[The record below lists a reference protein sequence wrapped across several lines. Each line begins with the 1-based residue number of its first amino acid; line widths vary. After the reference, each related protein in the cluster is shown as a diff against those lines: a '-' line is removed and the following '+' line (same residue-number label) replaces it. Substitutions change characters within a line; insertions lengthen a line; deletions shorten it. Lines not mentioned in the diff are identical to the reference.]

1 MGTPE
6 FGQRLMSKV
15 YQIEALLR
23 PAIEFNTVLVAGLFM
38 VFLYWAPGIIFMTP
52 SVANLTLLLLSI
64 LLVIRARQGWRIVRY
79 KKNLR
84 ALPYYEMSNKEIP
97 VSNKV
102 LFVGK
107 GFEWQ
112 QRHVQRMRD
121 ISLYGGRRY
130 TEQSRSYRFVRA
142 CELRFEHNLCISR
155 LLAPLSVNSRFNPFR
170 PVPSI
175 GGHPEIHAVGMYEG
189 EGNVTLNLGER
200 NGHTLVLGTT
210 RVGKTR
216 TAEVLIKQDIARGD
230 VTIVFDPKGDADLM
244 RSTFQAACDAKRK
257 CYVFHLGY
265 PDISARYNPIGN
277 FSRITEV
284 PTRITDRASGE
295 GSSAAFKMFG
305 WRYVNIVAQALV
317 FLGYIP
323 DYQSINR
330 HILSMDELFVEF
342 GHAFFKGQRVEDYSE
357 KLATL
362 AAAVNHNQLPPAIRG
377 RDNEAIAVM
386 QLYKNE
392 ELSDPIF
399 DGLLSSFRADKSY
412 YDKIVSNMTPLL
424 EQLNTGR
431 TSELLAPDYL
441 DLDDPREIFDWKS
454 VIEQEAVVYVGLDC
468 LSDSV
473 VGGAV
478 GASMFSDLTA
488 TLGGIY
494 KGNSKI
500 RRICLHADEFAEL
513 LGDQFIPLANKGGGA
528 GLQITAYTQT
538 SADLTVGIGNA
549 DKARQIAG
557 NFNNLLVLRVK
568 NKETAEFL
576 TEQLPQVQVAQLTT
590 VTSARDSS
598 EVDTETHFTSTNEDR
613 ITTENVPLLSPSELI
628 ALPKGQAFLFTEGNL
643 FKVRIPF
650 SHTDDSLPDALES
663 IAEDMKE
670 RYLSTTPEDWFK
682 RSEAGKGYV

>member
-1 MGTPE
+1 
-6 FGQRLMSKV
+6 MSKV

-23 PAIEFNTVLVAGLFM
+23 PAVEFNTVLVTGLFM
-38 VFLYWAPGIIFMTP
+38 VFLYFAPTLIFMTP
-52 SVANLTLLLLSI
+52 AVANTALLLLSG
-64 LLVIRARQGWRIVRY
+64 LFVLRLWQGIRIVRY

-84 ALPYYEMSNKEIP
+84 SLPHYAMSNRDVP

-112 QRHVQRMRD
+112 QKHVQRLRD
-121 ISLYGGRRY
+121 ISLYGGYKFTR
-130 TEQSRSYRFVRA
+130 QSWAYRFVRS
-142 CELRFEHNLCISR
+142 CELRFERNVLINR
-155 LLAPLSVNSRFNPFR
+155 LLSPLSSDHCLNPFR
-170 PVPSI
+170 PVPAI
-175 GGHPEIHAVGMYEG
+175 GGHPQIHAVGMYEG
-189 EGNVTLNLGER
+189 EKNINLNLSER

-244 RSTFQAACDAKRK
+244 RSTYQAAIDAGRK

-265 PDISARYNPIGN
+265 PDISARYNPIGT

-305 WRYVNIVAQALV
+305 WRYVNIISQALIY
-317 FLGYIP
+317 LGEIP
-323 DYQSINR
+323 DYQSINK
-330 HILSMDELFVEF
+330 HILSMDGLFVRF
-342 GHAFFKGQRVEDYSE
+342 AKAYFNNKQVVDLSE
-357 KLATL
+357 KLESL
-362 AAAVNHNQLPPAIRG
+362 AAAVDHKMLPAAIRG
-377 RDNEAIAVM
+377 RDNEAIAIM
-386 QLYKNE
+386 QLYDNE
-392 ELSDPIF
+392 SLQDPIF
-399 DGLLSSFRADKSY
+399 DGLLSSFRADKTY
-412 YDKIVSNMTPLL
+412 YDKVVSNMTPLL

-431 TSELLAPDYL
+431 TAELLAPDYY
-441 DLDDPREIFDWKS
+441 DLEDPREIFDWKS
-454 VIEQEAVVYVGLDC
+454 VIEQDAVVYVGLDC
-468 LSDSV
+468 LTDSI

-478 GASMFSDLTA
+478 GASMFSDLTS
-488 TLGGIY
+488 TLGSIY
-494 KGNSKI
+494 KSSESIK
-500 RRICLHADEFAEL
+500 RICLHADEFAEL

-598 EVDTETHFTSTNEDR
+598 DVESETHFTSTNEDR

-643 FKVRIPF
+643 YKVRVPF
-650 SHTDDSLPDALES
+650 SHNDKDLPDTLET
-663 IAEDMKE
+663 IAAAMKE
-670 RYLSTTPEDWFK
+670 SYLNATPEDWF
-682 RSEAGKGYV
+682 RHSEQGSSGL

>member
-1 MGTPE
+1 
-6 FGQRLMSKV
+6 MSKV

-23 PAIEFNTVLVAGLFM
+23 PAVEFNTVLVTGLFM
-38 VFLYWAPGIIFMTP
+38 VFLYFAPTLIFMTP
-52 SVANLTLLLLSI
+52 AVANTALLLLSGLFI
-64 LLVIRARQGWRIVRY
+64 LRLWQGIRIVRY

-84 ALPYYEMSNKEIP
+84 SLPHYAMSNRDVP

-112 QRHVQRMRD
+112 QKHVQRLRD
-121 ISLYGGRRY
+121 ISLYGGYKFTR
-130 TEQSRSYRFVRA
+130 QSWAYRFVRS
-142 CELRFEHNLCISR
+142 CELRFERNALINR
-155 LLAPLSVNSRFNPFR
+155 LLSPLSSDYYLNPFR
-170 PVPSI
+170 PVPAI
-175 GGHPEIHAVGMYEG
+175 GGHPQIHAVGMYEG
-189 EGNVTLNLGER
+189 EKNINLNLSER

-244 RSTFQAACDAKRK
+244 RSTYQAAIDAGRK

-265 PDISARYNPIGN
+265 PDISARYNPIGT

-305 WRYVNIVAQALV
+305 WRYVNIISQALIY
-317 FLGYIP
+317 LGEIP
-323 DYQSINR
+323 DYQSINK
-330 HILSMDELFVEF
+330 HILSMDGLFVRF
-342 GHAFFKGQRVEDYSE
+342 AKAYFNNKQVVDLSE
-357 KLATL
+357 KLESL
-362 AAAVNHNQLPPAIRG
+362 VAAVDHKMLPAAIRG
-377 RDNEAIAVM
+377 RDNEAIAIM
-386 QLYKNE
+386 QLYDME
-392 ELSDPIF
+392 SLQDPIF
-399 DGLLSSFRADKSY
+399 DGLLSSFRADKTY
-412 YDKIVSNMTPLL
+412 YDKVVSNMTPLL

-431 TSELLAPDYL
+431 TAELLAPDYY
-441 DLDDPREIFDWKS
+441 DLEDPREIFDWKS
-454 VIEQEAVVYVGLDC
+454 VIEQDAVVYIGLDC
-468 LSDSV
+468 LTDSI

-478 GASMFSDLTA
+478 GASMFSDLTS
-488 TLGGIY
+488 TLGSIY
-494 KGNSKI
+494 KSSESIK
-500 RRICLHADEFAEL
+500 RICLHADEFAEL

-598 EVDTETHFTSTNEDR
+598 DVESETHFTSTNEDR

-643 FKVRIPF
+643 YKVRIPF
-650 SHTDDSLPDALES
+650 SHNDKDLPDTLET
-663 IAEDMKE
+663 IAAAMKE
-670 RYLSTTPEDWFK
+670 SYLNATPEDWF
-682 RSEAGKGYV
+682 RHSEQGSSGL

>member
-1 MGTPE
+1 
-6 FGQRLMSKV
+6 MSKV

-23 PAIEFNTVLVAGLFM
+23 PAVEFNTVIVTGLFM
-38 VFLYWAPGIIFMTP
+38 VFLYMAPALIFMTP
-52 SVANLTLLLLSI
+52 TVANTSLLILSA
-64 LLVIRARQGWRIVRY
+64 LFFLRLWQGIRIVRY

-84 ALPYYEMSNKEIP
+84 SLPHYAMSNREVP

-112 QRHVQRMRD
+112 QKHVQRLRD
-121 ISLYGGRRY
+121 ISLYGGHKFTR
-130 TEQSRSYRFVRA
+130 QSWPYRFVRS
-142 CELRFEHNLCISR
+142 CELRFERNALISK
-155 LLAPLSVNSRFNPFR
+155 LLAPLSADHCLNLFR
-170 PVPSI
+170 PVPAI
-175 GGHPEIHAVGMYEG
+175 GGHPQIHAVGMYEG
-189 EGNVTLNLGER
+189 EKNINLNLSER

-244 RSTFQAACDAKRK
+244 RSTYQAAIDAGRK

-265 PDISARYNPIGN
+265 PDISARYNPIGT

-305 WRYVNIVAQALV
+305 WRYVNIISQALIY
-317 FLGYIP
+317 LGEIP
-323 DYQSINR
+323 DYQSINK
-330 HILSMDELFVEF
+330 HILSMDGLFVRF
-342 GHAFFKGQRVEDYSE
+342 AKAYFNNKQVMDYPK
-357 KLATL
+357 KLESL
-362 AAAVNHNQLPPAIRG
+362 AAAIDHKMLPAAIRG
-377 RDNEAIAVM
+377 RDNEAIAIM
-386 QLYKNE
+386 QLYDKE
-392 ELSDPIF
+392 SLQDPIF
-399 DGLLSSFRADKSY
+399 DGLLSSFRADKTY
-412 YDKIVSNMTPLL
+412 YDKVVSNMTPLL

-431 TSELLAPDYL
+431 TAELLAPDYY
-441 DLDDPREIFDWKS
+441 DLEDPREIFDWKS
-454 VIEQEAVVYVGLDC
+454 VIEQNAVVYVGLDC
-468 LSDSV
+468 LTDSI

-478 GASMFSDLTA
+478 GASMFSDLTS
-488 TLGGIY
+488 TLGSIY
-494 KGNSKI
+494 KSPESIK
-500 RRICLHADEFAEL
+500 RICLHADEFAEL

-598 EVDTETHFTSTNEDR
+598 DVESETHFTSTNEDR

-650 SHTDDSLPDALES
+650 SHNDKDLPDTLET
-663 IAEDMKE
+663 IAAAMKE
-670 RYLSTTPEDWFK
+670 SYLNATPEDWF
-682 RSEAGKGYV
+682 RHSEHGGSGL